1 MRRIVVASLLPVLP
15 VLSMLAAPAR
25 ALPLASVTGVTLGVT
40 GGTLGVGP
48 EITYRL
54 NPLIGVRASA
64 TFLGFS
70 GHGNVRNFR
79 YDGHVRLRSYGGT
92 IDLHP
97 FASGFRLSAGLRS
110 TADNRVRFSGR
121 GRGSQTYG
129 GVTYPADA
137 AGTIDGVIRTR
148 DVAPLATIGYAHA
161 GLGGF
166 VFGIDGG
173 VMFHGSPR
181 VADIATTGQL
191 ATNPLAQ
198 AQVATAVRQLR
209 DRVDDYRYYPVVQL
223 SLGYRF

>member
-1 MRRIVVASLLPVLP
+1 MRRIILASLF
-15 VLSMLAAPAR
+15 SALATPAC

-48 EITYRL
+48 EVSYRV
-54 NPLIGVRASA
+54 NPLLGVRASA

-70 GHGNVRNFR
+70 GHGDVKDFR

-97 FASGFRLSAGLRS
+97 FAGGFRLSAGARS
-110 TADNRVRFSGR
+110 SADNRVRFAGR
-121 GRGSQTYG
+121 ARGSQSYG
-129 GVTYPADA
+129 GVTFPADA
-137 AGTIDGVIRTR
+137 AGTIAGTIRTR
-148 DVAPLATIGYAHA
+148 DVAPIATLGYAHA
-161 GLGGF
+161 GPSGL

-173 VMFHGSPR
+173 VMFHGRPR
-181 VADIATTGQL
+181 VTDIVTTGQL

-198 AQVATAVRQLR
+198 PQLATEVRRLR